1 MSKKSSKMIIGIIGI
16 FIAIFLL
23 AFALLLEGGGSM
35 GWMMGGHMT
44 DGDASLS
51 DAQRVI
57 ILIAFGV
64 FLFSISYMIY
74 AYFAGKDQI
83 IESTMVKNQLSD
95 NASTPIESNAFPK
108 QILSDEH
115 QISRL
120 LEGDE
125 RTLYQ
130 LVASSGGEILQK
142 DIVAKKVFSK
152 AKVTRLLDKLEEKRV
167 IVRERHGMTN
177 KVKIAK

>member
-1 MSKKSSKMIIGIIGI
+1 VNKKSSRMIIGIIGI

-23 AFALLLEGGGSM
+23 AFALLLEGGGAT
-35 GWMMGGHMT
+35 GWMGGHMT
-44 DGDASLS
+44 DGDTSLS
-51 DAQRVI
+51 DTQRAI
-57 ILIAFGV
+57 ITIAFGV
-64 FLFSISYMIY
+64 FIFSISYMIY
-74 AYFAGKDQI
+74 AYFAGKDQT
-83 IESTMVKNQLSD
+83 IENASVKKQPAD
-95 NASTPIESNAFPK
+95 NASPSVESNALPK
-108 QILSDEH
+108 EIHSDEH
-115 QISRL
+115 QTSRL

-142 DIVAKKVFSK
+142 DIVAKKIFSK